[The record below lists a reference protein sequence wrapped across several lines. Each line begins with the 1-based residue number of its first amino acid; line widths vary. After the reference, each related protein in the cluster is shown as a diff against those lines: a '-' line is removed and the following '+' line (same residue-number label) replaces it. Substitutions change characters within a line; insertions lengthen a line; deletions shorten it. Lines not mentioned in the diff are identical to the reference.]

1 MAEHVVDLNAD
12 TFQEGAVARSHE
24 VPVVVDFWAAWC
36 GPCQALG
43 PALER
48 VAAEYGGRF
57 LLAKVDVDGNQ
68 QLAQEF
74 GVRGIPAVKAFVNGE
89 VVDEFTGALPEPQI
103 RQFIDRLIPSEAD
116 QTVARAR
123 EELDRGNAATAE
135 GLLDEVLGKEP
146 DHARAR
152 MVLAR
157 LRLQQ
162 DRAEEAGELLAH
174 LPAAYESDPEVT
186 GLRTRIDFARV
197 ADEVESEDKARAALE
212 TDPTDLNARYRLAA
226 HRVLAEDYESAFE
239 HLLEIVRQDRGFR
252 DDAGRQ
258 GMLALFNMLGNRDP
272 RVSDYRKRLS
282 QELF

>member
-12 TFQEGAVARSHE
+12 TFQEGAVARSYQ

-48 VAAEYGGRF
+48 VAAEYEGHF

-68 QLAQEF
+68 QLAQQF

-103 RQFIDRLIPSEAD
+103 RQFIDHLIPSEAD
-116 QTVARAR
+116 RTVARAR
-123 EELDRGNAATAE
+123 EELDGGNAATAE
-135 GLLDEVLGKEP
+135 GLLEEVLGEDP

-162 DRAEEAGELLAH
+162 DRADEAGELLAR

-212 TDPTDLNARYRLAA
+212 RDPTDLNARYRLAA
-226 HRVLAEDYESAFE
+226 HRVLAEDYDSAFE